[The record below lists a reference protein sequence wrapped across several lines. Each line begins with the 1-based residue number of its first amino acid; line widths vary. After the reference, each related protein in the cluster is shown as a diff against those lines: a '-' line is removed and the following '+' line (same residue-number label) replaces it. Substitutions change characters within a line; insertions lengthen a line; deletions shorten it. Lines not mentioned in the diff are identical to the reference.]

1 MPQEIEKLKADLA
14 AATDP
19 KQKDELRR
27 NLSQAEDYFAEL
39 KSMQVTL
46 PTLTFDHSLI
56 LHRKSRT
63 VEMFWLGNAHT
74 NGDVFVYLP
83 KEKILVTGDAL
94 HGWTPFMG
102 DSYPYDW
109 ITTLDNAEKLD
120 FDQVLGGHGD
130 IMHGKEKFELWKQYF
145 HDLLAETGQAY
156 ANGANLEEAKKQ
168 VSKVLLAKYA
178 AKFDPDF
185 PKNVTANITKAYQ
198 VIAFPN

>member
-1 MPQEIEKLKADLA
+1 MPQEIEKLKMDLA

-19 KQKDELRR
+19 KQKQELQS
-27 NLSQAEDYFAEL
+27 NLTQAQDYFSEL

-56 LHRKSRT
+56 LHRKTRT
-63 VEMFWLGNAHT
+63 VELFWLGNAHT

-83 KEKILVTGDAL
+83 KEKVLVTGDAL

-130 IMHGKEKFELWKQYF
+130 VMRGKEKFELWKQYLR
-145 HDLLAETGQAY
+145 DLMDADAAAETNA
-156 ANGANLEEAKKQ
+156 E
-168 VSKVLLAKYA
+168 
-178 AKFDPDF
+178 
-185 PKNVTANITKAYQ
+185 
-198 VIAFPN
+198 VIARIARDREPVNLTMDDILAARDEGRR